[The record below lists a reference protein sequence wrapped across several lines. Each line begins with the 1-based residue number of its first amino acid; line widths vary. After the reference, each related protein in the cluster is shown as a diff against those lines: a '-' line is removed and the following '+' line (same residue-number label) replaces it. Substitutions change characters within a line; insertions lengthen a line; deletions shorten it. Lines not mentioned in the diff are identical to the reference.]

1 VEEADEDSEE
11 PYEAMWELMAAWE
24 EVTPQLL
31 RINRRKIRLIESNAK
46 CIYLKELPC
55 KGTLRQV
62 FLSV

>member
-31 RINRRKIRLIESNAK
+31 RIRE
-46 CIYLKELPC
+46 
-55 KGTLRQV
+55 
-62 FLSV
+62 